1 MTVHDPDHIYYLF
14 SSHTPAVPA
23 CVRSRPVVEQL
34 TGEGSVLAGVA
45 AEVVQASLN
54 VAPELVELLG
64 GRRAAPS
71 N

>member
-1 MTVHDPDHIYYLF
+1 MHGR
-14 SSHTPAVPA
+14 PA
-23 CVRSRPVVEQL
+23 VEQL
-34 TGEGSVLAGVA
+34 TGEGSVLGGVA

-64 GRRAAPS
+64 GGRRTAPS